1 MFRTIDLF
9 AGIGGVRIGF
19 EKAGFQTVF
28 ANDFDPY
35 CKPTYDLNF
44 KTAKLTVGDIREI
57 DIDSLPDFDFLL
69 GGFPCQA
76 FSIAGYQ
83 KGFKDEDRGNL
94 FFDVAKIIEKRQP
107 KGFLLENVKN
117 LQSHDNG
124 NTFKVI
130 RDTLK
135 SFGYHI
141 KFKVLNSMEYGNVP
155 QTRERIYIVGFKDK
169 NHIDNFEFPAPVKRS
184 VKIENLLDKEVS
196 QKYYYNGKP
205 LFEKLDGNVTK
216 TDTVYQWR
224 RIYVRENKS
233 NVCPTLTAN
242 MGTGGHNVPIIN
254 DKKGIRKLTPQE
266 CLRFQ
271 GFPLSYKLPKELADS
286 RLYKQIGNSVTATV
300 IESIAKAMKKAIGFN
315 PQIETNNRVSIQT
328 FGRQLELVT

>member
-19 EKAGFQTVF
+19 EKAGFETVF

-57 DIDSLPDFDFLL
+57 DIDSLPEFDFLL

-83 KGFKDEDRGNL
+83 KGFLDEDRGNL
-94 FFDVAKIIEKRQP
+94 FFDVAKIIEKRRP
-107 KGFLLENVKN
+107 TGFLLENVKN
-117 LQSHDNG
+117 LQGHDKG

-130 RDTLK
+130 SETLK
-135 SFGYHI
+135 SLGYHV
-141 KFKVLNSMEYGNVP
+141 KYKVLNSMEYGNVP

-169 NHIDNFEFPAPVKRS
+169 NHTNNFEFPEPVKRTRR
-184 VKIENLLDKEVS
+184 IEDLLDKEVD

-205 LFEKLDGNVTK
+205 LFEKLDGSVTK

-242 MGTGGHNVPIIN
+242 MGMGGHNVPIIN
-254 DKKGIRKLTPQE
+254 DGKGIRKLTPQE
-266 CLRFQ
+266 CIRFQ
-271 GFPLSYKLPKELADS
+271 GFPNSYKLPKELADS

-300 IESIAKAMKKAIGFN
+300 LEGIAKAMKKAVEAQPVKNISVKRMHLSQ
-315 PQIETNNRVSIQT
+315 PKVAM
-328 FGRQLELVT
+328 VA